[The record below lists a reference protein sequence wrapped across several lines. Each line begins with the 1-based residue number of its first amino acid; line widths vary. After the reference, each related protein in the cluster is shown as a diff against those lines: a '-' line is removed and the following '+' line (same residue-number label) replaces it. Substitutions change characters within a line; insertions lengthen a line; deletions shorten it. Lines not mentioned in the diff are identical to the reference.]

1 MISSRGSARASTA
14 STRRP
19 CGDTSSG
26 SVPLAEVEGQIV
38 ELCRD
43 LSLQAKRMRQLQ
55 EQADEL
61 KMLIRQWTGRAGQ

>member
-1 MISSRGSARASTA
+1 MISSPGSARTSTA
-14 STRRP
+14 STHRP

-26 SVPLAEVEGQIV
+26 PVPLAEVEGQIE

-61 KMLIRQWTGRAGQ
+61 KMLIRQWTGTAGQ